1 VSAVLLELL
10 ICRFPTI
17 LLVTRSDRLYG

>member
-1 VSAVLLELL
+1 MLLELL